1 MKKTLIAS
9 AALAA
14 GLAFSGSALSAWTG
28 WNIHT
33 QNYPISD
40 ALDSFI
46 ENVEEAT
53 DGRVSGNLY
62 HGGVLGSQGDAI
74 QMMQI
79 GSIHFAGFSLGPMG
93 TEIPET
99 NIVSLPFIFKDVN
112 HMYRVMDGPF
122 GKRLSNDMAP
132 SGIMAIGWYD
142 AGSRSF
148 YNNTKPIS
156 KPSDVNGMKFRVM
169 NNELYV
175 DMVAE
180 LGGNATPMAY
190 SEVYQSLKTGVVDG
204 AENNPPSFESSN
216 HYEVAKYYSMSNHLI
231 IPECLCVS
239 TKAWNSLSEED
250 KVIVQREADK
260 SVAMQRELWA
270 KRVKASRELAE
281 KAGVKFNKVDDPK
294 AFSDLMGPVYEKA
307 IKATPILASYIE
319 DIKKV
324 D

>member
-9 AALAA
+9 AALA
-14 GLAFSGSALSAWTG
+14 GLVFSGSALSAWTG
-28 WNIHT
+28 WNIHNT
-33 QNYPISD
+33 NYPITD

-46 ENVEEAT
+46 KNVDEAT
-53 DGRVSGNLY
+53 DGRVSGTLY
-62 HGGVLGSQGDAI
+62 NGGVLGSQGDAI

-79 GSIHFAGFSLGPMG
+79 GSIQFAGFSLGPMG

-99 NIVSLPFIFKDVN
+99 NIVSLPFIFKDVD

-132 SGIMAIGWYD
+132 SGIMSIGWYD

-148 YNNTKPIS
+148 YNNSKPIL

-216 HYEVAKYYSMSNHLI
+216 HYEVAKYYSLSHHLI

-239 TKAWNSLSEED
+239 TKAWNSLSDAD
-250 KVIVQREADK
+250 KITVQKEADK
-260 SVAMQRELWA
+260 SVAMQRELWT
-270 KRVKASRELAE
+270 KRVKASRALAE
-281 KAGVKFNKVDDPK
+281 KAGVKFNKVTDPK
-294 AFSDLMGPVYEKA
+294 AFADLMGPVYEKA
-307 IKATPILASYIE
+307 IKATPVLASYIE
-319 DIKKV
+319 DIRKI